1 MEGALTSITMP
12 KVSRRIA
19 LSLSQARSIIAV
31 VAVRNTVANSKAV
44 HRKIGKIMAKV
55 QILFTIDIKLLR
67 SSSSYL
73 QYFQQ
78 MEALISLK

>member
-1 MEGALTSITMP
+1 MEGTLTSITMP

-31 VAVRNTVANSKAV
+31 VAVRNTVVNSKAV

>member
-1 MEGALTSITMP
+1 MEGTLTSITMP

>member
-1 MEGALTSITMP
+1 MEGTLTSITMP

-31 VAVRNTVANSKAV
+31 VAVRNTVVNSKAA